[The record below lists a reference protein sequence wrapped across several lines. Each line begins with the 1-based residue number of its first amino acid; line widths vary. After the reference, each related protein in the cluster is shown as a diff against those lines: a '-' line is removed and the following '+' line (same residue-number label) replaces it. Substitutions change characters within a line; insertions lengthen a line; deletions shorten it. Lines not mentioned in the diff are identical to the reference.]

1 MLSTLPPHLC
11 GAPSVSDINL
21 SGCWSFSASLAFVNK
36 DGGCYS
42 ELTSVG
48 GRLFAI
54 SLDLH
59 AARDTGVRLSAGQ
72 IGNVNESVVERSL
85 DVANTED
92 VLGVLAGRGLGR
104 AVVSDLLFL
113 LLVGSLLCSLR
124 LNTENRAS
132 S

>member
-1 MLSTLPPHLC
+1 M
-11 GAPSVSDINL
+11 V
-21 SGCWSFSASLAFVNK
+21 V
-36 DGGCYS
+36 S

-59 AARDTGVRLSAGQ
+59 AARDARVRLSSGQ

-85 DVANTED
+85 DVADTED
-92 VLGVLAGRGLGR
+92 VLSVLAGRGLGR
-104 AVVSDLLFL
+104 AIVDDLLFL

-124 LNTENRAS
+124 LYTEKS
-132 S
+132 SLRVRITKSRLV